1 MQKVIQRTATARKQA
16 QKKLFRAQKKD
27 DLANRKDN
35 IRMRRD
41 YNKAIIDSIK
51 LARTSRWED
60 YRKGDIAPK
69 RDSGL
74 EATTFGAIDAALLH
88 PPTIPKPQRRKHI
101 LFAAGDRVCV
111 IRGRDQGKI
120 NEITQVNEES
130 ETVTIKDIN
139 TVDLKVPDWAKASM
153 GIKSD
158 VLAQA
163 LPVPMDDVRHVI
175 ALETGA
181 EGSSVTRD
189 HIVKHAYAGAP
200 YLERA
205 EYSKIPRYTRY
216 ITGLDIE
223 IPWPVEENPNYK
235 DGEYDTLRF
244 EVDQETWV
252 PSLDNSP
259 FPSSVLDELRNKYS
273 RFRKRHDPEYVREK
287 VLEEYRKEYLASQ
300 SLFTPAI
307 ERKEMEIAK
316 SKAAK
321 LAKMDADGNMLLDT
335 ETNNFIDRF
344 MKTSISEQPK
354 KKSKRALAKAQA
366 KAEAK
371 TQAQTQTA

>member
-1 MQKVIQRTATARKQA
+1 MLRDAAAIFLAIVNVQVDEQHQSSNCWATTTTMQKVIQRTATARKQA

-139 TVDLKVPDWAKASM
+139 TVSLCPFH
-153 GIKSD
+153 
-158 VLAQA
+158 LH
-163 LPVPMDDVRHVI
+163 LPPSI
-175 ALETGA
+175 A
-181 EGSSVTRD
+181 
-189 HIVKHAYAGAP
+189 
-200 YLERA
+200 
-205 EYSKIPRYTRY
+205 
-216 ITGLDIE
+216 ITITKPGLFSFS
-223 IPWPVEENPNYK
+223 
-235 DGEYDTLRF
+235 GR
-244 EVDQETWV
+244 
-252 PSLDNSP
+252 
-259 FPSSVLDELRNKYS
+259 
-273 RFRKRHDPEYVREK
+273 
-287 VLEEYRKEYLASQ
+287 SQ
-300 SLFTPAI
+300 SPRL
-307 ERKEMEIAK
+307 
-316 SKAAK
+316 
-321 LAKMDADGNMLLDT
+321 G
-335 ETNNFIDRF
+335 
-344 MKTSISEQPK
+344 
-354 KKSKRALAKAQA
+354 
-366 KAEAK
+366 
-371 TQAQTQTA
+371 